1 MLVGNVYYTY
11 MTTTPTIENN
21 NPDRGRT
28 PAPGPHNPNK
38 GAQTMTTPA
47 PATPENSPF
56 ALVVA
61 VSTTAANP
69 VTGRPGAT
77 IFSIQNPDGSF
88 WANRRGRRRAWTSK
102 KSAVV
107 ARYTETNAARAAK
120 GLARLPLGEFPADES
135 VAPVAPPAAPPE
147 VPYGLD
153 NPASDP
159 LPGMVG
165 KLVDVLDA
173 IDYRIASAVM
183 DVVSIVAGSGEPPAE
198 IKIRTPVPGDRDYR
212 GPYIDAEDVC
222 SAIMIDPRIPPAIAA
237 TVSAIVR
244 EIAVDP
250 DYLFRRGAIRTDPYD
265 RKNSA
270 LFK

>member
-1 MLVGNVYYTY
+1 
-11 MTTTPTIENN
+11 MTTP
-21 NPDRGRT
+21 
-28 PAPGPHNPNK
+28 PGPHNPNK
-38 GAQTMTTPA
+38 GPQTMTTPA

-61 VSTTAANP
+61 VSTTSANP

-88 WANRRGRRRAWTSK
+88 WANCRGRRRAWTSK

-120 GLARLPLGEFPADES
+120 GLARLPLGEFPDDES
-135 VAPVAPPAAPPE
+135 VAPVAPPAAPPVVTPISYSDATIASAHRPGRPPE

-153 NPASDP
+153 NPASDS

-165 KLVDVLDA
+165 KLVEVAIA

-212 GPYIDAEDVC
+212 GPYIDADDVC

-250 DYLFRRGAIRTDPYD
+250 DYLARRVAIRTDPYD